1 MQKDKT
7 PAFHLLVIDG
17 NQSENKKQRQNKWS
31 TSRLP
36 PAFAGMTNKTA
47 PPCKDRSRPV
57 GRPRG
62 GMSLQTPIHQ
72 SENPVKRS
80 FLGAVEKAF
89 IKGVT
94 PQPPL
99 SGGLFFLPTLPTR
112 GIPPSSVGIHLIRP
126 VNRPACVL
134 ALPTV
139 SPSSGKTDPQSSKS
153 LPPLRGSRRS
163 RTVCAKA
170 DAVGGMI
177 LKTKAPP
184 TGAVEKPLR
193 ARS

>member
-17 NQSENKKQRQNKWS
+17 NQSEYKKQRQNKWS

-47 PPCKDRSRPV
+47 PPLVV
-57 GRPRG
+57 GRSCEWPKARPRTG
-62 GMSLQTPIHQ
+62 HDLSLQTPIHQ
-72 SENPVKRS
+72 SENPAKRS

-99 SGGLFFLPTLPTR
+99 PQPPLSGGLFFHPR
-112 GIPPSSVGIHLIRP
+112 IRR
-126 VNRPACVL
+126 NHR
-134 ALPTV
+134 
-139 SPSSGKTDPQSSKS
+139 
-153 LPPLRGSRRS
+153 
-163 RTVCAKA
+163 
-170 DAVGGMI
+170 
-177 LKTKAPP
+177 
-184 TGAVEKPLR
+184 
-193 ARS
+193 